1 MTSARCFLNKL
12 MRFTGLKLKTPPA
25 VEPLSL
31 ADAKAQL
38 KVDADYED
46 SLIDTK
52 ISAVR
57 VEIENFLNR
66 ALVTQTWTLTLD
78 EFPDGSGG
86 GRLVD
91 SFAQHNLR
99 AYKEYRI
106 IQIPKPP
113 LQAINFIKYI
123 GRQDALDPTR
133 DSVYDPA
140 TRLHTLDPQYYQ
152 VDAISEP
159 GRVSP
164 ITSIYWPFTDLN
176 LLSPAL
182 NSVQIEFVCGYG
194 TDQDVAAQKP
204 TFIEAMK
211 LTLGHLFEN
220 REAVITGLRAAAI
233 EIPLGA
239 RDLLWSDRIVNF
251 F

>member
-1 MTSARCFLNKL
+1 

-31 ADAKAQL
+31 ADAKAQI
-38 KVDADYED
+38 KVDSNYED
-46 SLIDTK
+46 SLITAAIAAIRRDC
-52 ISAVR
+52 
-57 VEIENFLNR
+57 ENFLGR
-66 ALVTQTWTLTLD
+66 SLVTQTWTMTLD

-106 IQIPKPP
+106 IEIPRPP
-113 LQAINFIKYI
+113 LQSINFIKYI

-133 DSVYDPA
+133 DSAYDPA

-152 VDAISEP
+152 VDAVSEP
-159 GRVSP
+159 GRVAP

-182 NSVQIEFVCGYG
+182 NSVQIEFVSGYG
-194 TDQDVAAQKP
+194 TDADVALQLPNA
-204 TFIEAMK
+204 IAAMK
-211 LTLGHLFEN
+211 LFVGHLFEN

-239 RDLLWSDRIVNF
+239 RDLLWPDRIVNF